1 MTRTHTQCIWFDK
14 SITKEQTHVSIIF
27 LRVDIKKKTR
37 VKAQLKPNWTKRIRS
52 VTNCNVIV
60 YPLSFRWISFSIHF
74 YDWMW
79 RHCLR
84 YWQNKRFQYFG
95 HIYFFLWGCA
105 IITCGI
111 YNAIQ
116 HFRRWRWRRRRM
128 IVMLMNNDK
137 MPIRFYVYTL
147 CHLLFRMVFARLHS
161 HLSRSQPKP
170 IFNALCVCR
179 DWTRL

>member
-1 MTRTHTQCIWFDK
+1 MIECEGIASDIGKTNAFNILA
-14 SITKEQTHVSIIF
+14 IF
-27 LRVDIKKKTR
+27 I
-37 VKAQLKPNWTKRIRS
+37 
-52 VTNCNVIV
+52 
-60 YPLSFRWISFSIHF
+60 
-74 YDWMW
+74 
-79 RHCLR
+79 
-84 YWQNKRFQYFG
+84 
-95 HIYFFLWGCA
+95 FLWGCA

-170 IFNALCVCR
+170 IFNALCVPWLNSVVIWNDVIQLWPKQFSGKKR
-179 DWTRL
+179 AKRIRLISSCSARIECVLLNTTAGSIIIKLGTMFV

>member
-1 MTRTHTQCIWFDK
+1 MDFVFNT
-14 SITKEQTHVSIIF
+14 F
-27 LRVDIKKKTR
+27 LWLN
-37 VKAQLKPNWTKRIRS
+37 VKALPQILEKQT
-52 VTNCNVIV
+52 
-60 YPLSFRWISFSIHF
+60 LSILWP
-74 YDWMW
+74 Y
-79 RHCLR
+79 L
-84 YWQNKRFQYFG
+84 
-95 HIYFFLWGCA
+95 FFLWGCA

-170 IFNALCVCR
+170 IFNALCVPWLNSVVIWNDVIQLWPKQFSGKKR
-179 DWTRL
+179 AKRIRLISSCSARIECVLLNTTAGSIIIKLGTMFV